1 MRLSRLPSLLV
12 AATLAATFMHSAS
25 AAELSAQKT
34 TQRAVTVTVTPQD
47 LAANATAWEFKVVLE
62 THSQDLSDD
71 LAKSTV
77 LVDATGKQHAPVAWK
92 GAPPGGHHREGVL
105 TFAPIKPAPASVELR
120 MQRPGESEQRS
131 FRWKLQ

>member
-1 MRLSRLPSLLV
+1 MRLSRLPSLL
-12 AATLAATFMHSAS
+12 AAAMLAAMFMHSAS
-25 AAELSAQKT
+25 AAELSAQNS
-34 TQRAVTVTVTPQD
+34 QRSVTVTVTPQN
-47 LAANATAWEFKVVLE
+47 LAANATAWEFKVVFE

-105 TFAPIKPAPASVELR
+105 TFAPIKPAPTSVELR
-120 MQRPGESEQRS
+120 MQRPGELEQRS